1 MTTQDPKVAAQRHFV
16 TADACL
22 TAVDIIGQYA
32 TDVDATTETL
42 VDALRPERPNARI
55 CELGFGLGWLLEA
68 LTEKFPEA
76 SLVGLDQSPG
86 MAAHVRELLG
96 AQAAIVQGDMERLP
110 FADATFDS
118 VATCWT
124 LYFMRDIDATL
135 EEIKRT
141 LRPGGTFVAA
151 TVAADHQ
158 VELDELYHA
167 AVEAAV
173 GSREPVDVT
182 ERFNLETGRP
192 YVERHFGEVEL
203 REWRGELKL
212 PDVATLVAFWEQGGS
227 RTLLGDDTER
237 VQHEVERLAEEWRA
251 RDGALNVTRH
261 GGLFI
266 GRV

>member
-1 MTTQDPKVAAQRHFV
+1 MTTRDPKTIARRRFV

-22 TAVDIIGQYA
+22 TAADIIGQYA
-32 TDVDATTETL
+32 TDVDSTTKAL
-42 VDALRPERPNARI
+42 VEAIRPERANARI

-68 LTEKFPEA
+68 LAKEFPEA
-76 SLVGLDQSPG
+76 SLVGLDQSSG

-110 FADATFDS
+110 FANGVFDS

-124 LYFMRDIDATL
+124 LYFMRDIDAAL

-141 LRPGGTFVAA
+141 LRPGGTFVTA
-151 TVAADHQ
+151 TVAPDQQ

-173 GSREPVDVT
+173 GPRERVDVT
-182 ERFNLETGRP
+182 DRFNLETGRP

-203 REWRGELKL
+203 REWHGELKL
-212 PDVATLVAFWEQGGS
+212 PDVATLVAFWEQGGA
-227 RTLLGDDTER
+227 RTLLGDDADR
-237 VQHEVERLAEEWRA
+237 VQREVVRLAEEWLA

-266 GRV
+266 ARV

>member
-1 MTTQDPKVAAQRHFV
+1 MTTQDPRIAAQRRFV

-22 TAVDIIGQYA
+22 TAADIIGQYA

-42 VDALRPERPNARI
+42 VDAIRPERANARI

-68 LTEKFPEA
+68 LAKEFPEA

-96 AQAAIVQGDMERLP
+96 AQATIVQGDMERLP

-124 LYFMRDIDATL
+124 LYFMTDIDATL

-141 LRPGGTFVAA
+141 LRPGGRLVAA
-151 TVAADHQ
+151 TVAPDNQ
-158 VELDELYHA
+158 IELDELYHS
-167 AVEAAV
+167 AVEAAL
-173 GSREPVDVT
+173 GPRERVDVT

-192 YVERHFGEVEL
+192 YVERHFREVEL

-212 PDVATLVAFWEQGGS
+212 PDVATLVAFWEGGWAK
-227 RTLLGDDTER
+227 TLLGDQMER
-237 VQHEVERLAEEWRA
+237 VRTQLVRLAEEWLA